1 VKGVD
6 AARGPRFTQPD
17 YAMQAAV
24 EGAGVV
30 LGCRSLAQA
39 DLDSGRLTIPFDLPL
54 PMDVAFYFVYPEA
67 SAERLKL
74 ARFREWLLGQTV
86 ASSEVR
92 PRPGSASARG
102 RRKGRAS
109 PLRGGRARS
118 GV

>member
-1 VKGVD
+1 MKGVD

-30 LGCRSLAQA
+30 LGWRSRAQA

-67 SAERLKL
+67 SAERPKL

-86 ASSEVR
+86 ASSEVH

-109 PLRGGRARS
+109 TLKGGRARP